1 MQSPLS
7 APCCIVPTM
16 KEDFNQ
22 LRMISHLL
30 KETPFMEQWQWRVEI
45 IPPKGIETYGLFER
59 KNTSGISDFDLLAK
73 GVDYDPITIE
83 SEPVKAGAITFN
95 FPTVSGSVAINLTM
109 RDAIDQS
116 TGQPRFYKFFEKLAG
131 LVINEDGTVNLST
144 DYLFSL
150 KLVSLFNN
158 SDIEDYKVFASKL
171 GNITASVDGPG
182 LVEYPATFMQFR
194 SLGKSKTR

>member
-1 MQSPLS
+1 
-7 APCCIVPTM
+7 
-16 KEDFNQ
+16 
-22 LRMISHLL
+22 MISHLL